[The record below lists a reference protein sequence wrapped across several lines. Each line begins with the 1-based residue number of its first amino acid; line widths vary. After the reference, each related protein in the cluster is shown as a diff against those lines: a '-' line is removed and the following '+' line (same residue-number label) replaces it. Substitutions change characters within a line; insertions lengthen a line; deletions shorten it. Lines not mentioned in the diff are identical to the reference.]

1 MAYQT
6 EQKKALFAFL
16 RGHQED
22 AFSIEQLAAAM
33 AADPALPPVG
43 KSTLYRLISQLVEEG
58 SAKRFTKGP
67 SRHFLYQ
74 LLPHCGGHLHL
85 RRSRCGKLYH
95 MGDGESA
102 AIIEEILSRHHFA
115 VDGADAVLPGCC
127 ENCRENQ
134 DTEKSL
140 EEKDEKD

>member
-1 MAYQT
+1 MPNQT
-6 EQKKALFAFL
+6 KKKKPRLASL
-16 RGHQED
+16 RGHREA
-22 AFSIEQLAAAM
+22 AFTIEQLSAAV

-58 SAKRFTKGP
+58 SVKRFTKGH

-74 LLPHCGGHLHL
+74 LLPHCGGPLHL
-85 RRSRCGKLYH
+85 RCSRCGELYH
-95 MGDGESA
+95 MEAGGSA

-115 VDGADAVLPGCC
+115 VDGADTVLPGCC
-127 ENCRENQ
+127 ENCRENR
-134 DTEKSL
+134 DTDKSL